1 MRMSGSPTR
10 QAFALDYADPAEVFA
25 LFADEPWAVFLDS
38 ARADP
43 GLGRYSFIC
52 VEPASRLTVTGDKLL
67 CNGKPERGDPF
78 ELLQRML
85 AGRAASLLPGLPPF
99 QGGAAGFFGYELGG
113 WLECLP
119 APRPGGAAIPDM
131 AVGIYQ
137 AVLAFDIVDRK
148 LWLIAEADCPPAL
161 VTRLRQAVTDAVR
174 GKPARLVDAGPAAPA
189 SALNI
194 RSNFTRAEYCA
205 AVARVI
211 NYILAGDIFQANI
224 AQRFTIDLPGTFAPY
239 QFYRRL
245 RQVNAAPFAAYLRLE
260 GGAIASS
267 SPERFVKLS
276 ADAVE
281 ARPIKG
287 TRPRAA
293 DRATDPEADRRIAEA
308 LLASEKDRAENVM
321 IVDLLRN
328 DLSRVCRDGSVS
340 VPTLCGLESYA
351 TVHHLVS
358 VVEGRLR
365 AGLGA
370 CDLLRAAFP
379 GGSITG
385 APKIR
390 AMEIIAQTEPHPR
403 GPYCGAIGY
412 LGSDGGMDLNIAI
425 RTVAFA
431 ADKAYFHAG
440 GGIVADSDP
449 MAEYAETLDKARAI
463 FAAFGVE
470 ASVQQS

>member
-1 MRMSGSPTR
+1 MR
-10 QAFALDYADPAEVFA
+10 QAIALDYADPAAVFA
-25 LFADEPWAVFLDS
+25 PFADEPWAVFLDS
-38 ARADP
+38 ARADTA
-43 GLGRYSFIC
+43 LGRYSFIC
-52 VEPASRLTVTGDKLL
+52 VDPVSRLTVTGDELRRD
-67 CNGKPERGDPF
+67 GKPERGDPF
-78 ELLQRML
+78 DLLRQML
-85 AGRAASLLPGLPPF
+85 AARAAPLLPGLPPF

-113 WLECLP
+113 WIERLP
-119 APRPGGAAIPDM
+119 PPRPGGAGLPDM
-131 AVGIYQ
+131 AVGIYP
-137 AVLAFDIVDRK
+137 AVLAFDVIAQK
-148 LWLIAEADCPPAL
+148 AWLIAEADCPPAR
-161 VTRLRQAVTDAVR
+161 VARLRQAMSDARAQPGGQDDPDRV
-174 GKPARLVDAGPAAPA
+174 AAPMA
-189 SALNI
+189 CNP
-194 RSNFTRAEYCA
+194 RSNFTRDAYCA

-211 NYILAGDIFQANI
+211 DYILAGDIFQANI
-224 AQRFTIDLPGTFAPY
+224 AQRFTLDLPDDFAPY

-260 GGAIASS
+260 NGVLASS

-276 ADAVE
+276 GEAVE

-293 DRATDPEADRRIAEA
+293 DWATDPGADRAIAEA
-308 LLASEKDRAENVM
+308 LLGSEKDRAENVM

-328 DLSRVCRDGSVS
+328 DLSRVCRDGSVT

-351 TVHHLVS
+351 MVHHLVS
-358 VVEGRLR
+358 VVRGRLR

-370 CDLLRAAFP
+370 SDLLRAAFP

-425 RTVAFA
+425 RTVTFA
-431 ADKAYFHAG
+431 GGLAHFHAG

-449 MAEYAETLDKARAI
+449 MTEYNETLDKARAI
-463 FAAFGVE
+463 FAAFGV
-470 ASVQQS
+470 APPVPLS